1 MTRILQ
7 IRVIPCLLLQEKGLV
22 KTVKF
27 SDPTYIGD
35 PINAVRIFNEKE
47 VDELIFLD
55 ITPSKQRGLLGGLKK
70 YSIPLD
76 LVSKISEE
84 CYMPLA
90 YGGGIKTI
98 EDINNVMSTGVEKV
112 VINTA
117 AVDNQSLIQQ
127 ASEQYGSQSIVVSM
141 DVKIAGNGKYEV
153 MTKGGSKPTGLDPV
167 AHAKNLEAYGAGE
180 IFVNSIDRDGTMTGY
195 DIPLIK
201 SISSSISV
209 PLIACGGAGNLKHFI
224 EATSQGGAGAV
235 AAGSFFVFHGR
246 RRAVLITYPTR
257 KELEHLFTPTAGT
270 L

>member
-1 MTRILQ
+1 M
-7 IRVIPCLLLQEKGLV
+7 
-22 KTVKF
+22 KF

-55 ITPSKQRGLLGGLKK
+55 ITHSKQRGIFSGLKK

-90 YGGGIKTI
+90 YGGGIRTI
-98 EDINNVMSTGVEKV
+98 EDINNVMNTGVEKV
-112 VINTA
+112 VINSSAVENPGLIRQA
-117 AVDNQSLIQQ
+117 A
-127 ASEQYGSQSIVVSM
+127 EQYGSQSIVVSM
-141 DVKIAGNGKYEV
+141 DVKLKSTGGYEV
-153 MTKGGSKPTGLDPV
+153 MTKSGSKSTGLDPV
-167 AHAKNLEAYGAGE
+167 THAKNMEASGAGE

-195 DIPLIK
+195 DIPLVK
-201 SISSSISV
+201 SVASAISV
-209 PLIACGGAGNLKHFI
+209 PLIACGGAGSLSHFS
-224 EATSQGGAGAV
+224 EAINQGSAGAV

-257 KELEHLFTPTAGT
+257 KELEELFSNGGSVQ
-270 L
+270 